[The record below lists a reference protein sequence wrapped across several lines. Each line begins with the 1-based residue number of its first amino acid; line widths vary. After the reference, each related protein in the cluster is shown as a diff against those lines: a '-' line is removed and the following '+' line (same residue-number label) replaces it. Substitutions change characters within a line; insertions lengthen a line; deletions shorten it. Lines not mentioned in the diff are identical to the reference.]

1 MHNLFFNKIIKINYE
16 LISMMKLDFQYI
28 VVVNNLKKYSFR
40 FDKRKLNKIFL
51 IIFKNMA
58 NYVKI

>member
-1 MHNLFFNKIIKINYE
+1 MNNLFFNKIIKINYE